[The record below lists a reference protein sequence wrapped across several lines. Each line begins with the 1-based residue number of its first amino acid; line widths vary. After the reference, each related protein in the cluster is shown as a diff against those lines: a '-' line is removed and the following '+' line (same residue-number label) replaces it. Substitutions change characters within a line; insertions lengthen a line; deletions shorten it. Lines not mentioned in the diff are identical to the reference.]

1 MFISWA
7 MGLLFLGGGVGLVS
21 SWLGDSGGMTLPSLA
36 GWLLVGRLVRFD
48 CGCFW
53 SVDYCCSARLGIVIG
68 ILLRVNHLPEIM

>member
-36 GWLLVGRLVRFD
+36 GGLAGFSWVG
-48 CGCFW
+48 W
-53 SVDYCCSARLGIVIG
+53 SGLIVVVSG
-68 ILLRVNHLPEIM
+68 RGSQLC